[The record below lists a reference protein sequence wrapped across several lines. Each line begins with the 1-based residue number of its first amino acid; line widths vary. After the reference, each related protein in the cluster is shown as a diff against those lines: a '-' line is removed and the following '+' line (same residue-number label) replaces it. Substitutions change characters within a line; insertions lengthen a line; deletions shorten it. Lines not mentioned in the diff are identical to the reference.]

1 VCHLGWISGI
11 IKMHRTETVMRSW
24 TRVAP
29 LALSILALS
38 VVATAQIKRDVLAY
52 SVNARPVI
60 SIRNQYGRITVTPS
74 SGNRV
79 VATVVHSDAVAIHA
93 QQIENRIELI
103 TGSQI
108 TSGAKADNV
117 DYQVLVP
124 ADACVILSTAAG
136 SLSAENLEGDLIF
149 EGTTASVDAHLIR
162 NAHVH
167 VKTLSGPISLRQ
179 VTDGHVDVTTSS
191 GDVVLQDVTGPMVE
205 VHSGTGRIR
214 YSGNPGGGFY
224 KLVTGSGN
232 IDVAVVSP
240 NFAHFKARSVKGK
253 VDNQILPA
261 RPVMAS
267 GFANSTAL
275 LPEGSA
281 AFELHSLKGNISVH
295 ESSK

>member
-1 VCHLGWISGI
+1 
-11 IKMHRTETVMRSW
+11 MRNAA
-24 TRVAP
+24 RLAP
-29 LALSILALS
+29 LTLLILAAC
-38 VVATAQIKRDVLAY
+38 VASSAQIKREVLAY
-52 SVNARPVI
+52 TVSVKPVI

-74 SGNRV
+74 SENRV
-79 VATVVHSDAVAIHA
+79 VATVTHSDAVQIQA
-93 QQIENRIELI
+93 QQSESRIELT

-108 TSGAKADNV
+108 SSGAKADNV

-179 VTDGHVDVTTSS
+179 VTEGHVDVTTAS
-191 GDVVLQDVTGPMVE
+191 GDVVLQDVSGPMVE

-214 YSGNPGGGFY
+214 YSGNPGMGFY
-224 KLVTGSGN
+224 KLVTGTGN
-232 IDVAVVSP
+232 IDVAVISP
-240 NFAHFKARSVKGK
+240 RFTHFKARSVKGK

-261 RPVMAS
+261 PPVMAT
-267 GFANSTAL
+267 GFAPGASNS
-275 LPEGSA
+275 
-281 AFELHSLKGNISVH
+281 
-295 ESSK
+295 SSSSRT